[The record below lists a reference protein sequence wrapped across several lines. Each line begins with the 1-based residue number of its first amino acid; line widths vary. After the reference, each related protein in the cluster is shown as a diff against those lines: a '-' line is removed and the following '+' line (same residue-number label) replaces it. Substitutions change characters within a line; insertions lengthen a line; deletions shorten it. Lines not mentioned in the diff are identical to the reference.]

1 MKKTTFLMLSIM
13 AFATVAKAQN
23 KVSDG
28 TFETTTAGN
37 FTLQTTT
44 GTVNA
49 LVTRNIWGGVDY
61 NGLTTPTMGVTTGGY
76 TGNCGFFT
84 VGSAAGSNSAV
95 YLYQRL
101 STTAGLSASKTYK
114 LTFKAKS
121 STSRSGFF
129 YIKLRGSLK
138 FALRANWNYGANDTY
153 GWCIYNSSIPQTW
166 TEYSQTF
173 VFSNSISGASVISST
188 QPPALASAVPFTDA
202 ELNDLIVGFYSN
214 TTSAGTVY
222 IDDVVFEED
231 TTTAVEKVT
240 AADAKLVVIE
250 GRNLKV
256 LNPQDLVVYDSMG
269 RVVVSANNNTSNI
282 ALKNRGI
289 YFVKAIS
296 KNGQNQVQKIIVK

>member
-1 MKKTTFLMLSIM
+1 MKKMTFMMLCIM
-13 AFATVAKAQN
+13 AFATVTNAQN

-28 TFETTTAGN
+28 TFETTAAGN

-44 GTVNA
+44 GTVNVA
-49 LVTRNIWGGVDY
+49 VARNIWGGVDY

-84 VGSAAGSNSAV
+84 VGSAAGSNATV

-101 STTAGLSASKTYK
+101 SATAGLSTSKTYR
-114 LTFKAKS
+114 LSFKAKS
-121 STSRSGFF
+121 STPRSGFF

-138 FALRANWNYGANDTY
+138 FALRADWNYGASDTY
-153 GWCIYNSSIPQTW
+153 GWCIYRNAIPTTW

-173 VFSNSISGASVISST
+173 VFSNSISGSPISST
-188 QPPALASAVPFTDA
+188 QPPALASAVPFTDV

-231 TTTAVEKVT
+231 TTTAVEKVI
-240 AADAKLVVIE
+240 ADNAKFVMVE

-256 LNPQDLVVYDSMG
+256 LNPQDLAVYDSMG
-269 RVVVSANNNTSNI
+269 RIVVSVNDNTSNI